1 MQLYMDNFFSSVL
14 AFHPAAHATEITT
27 FTLMCKTISKS
38 NSFPE
43 ALDVFNQSTN
53 QIFKDC

>member
-1 MQLYMDNFFSSVL
+1 MDNFFSSVL

-38 NSFPE
+38 YSFPE
-43 ALDVFNQSTN
+43 ALDIFNQSAN